1 MIGEVAG
8 ENRREMHLAA
18 LCRVGPDDRPGEF
31 PGERLQ
37 LRTQFGR
44 RRFEK
49 HGDHGKVRFAP
60 SGEGLHRIENGTPG
74 ESFGDGR
81 DRHASGRVGHRSLF
95 GNRERCGHLRH
106 GAIADGDQVDVGILA
121 EHFGARLPAGRGQL
135 RNDARP
141 LGVAGENL
149 HEFQFALGDGAGQR
163 FREVPAADDDGF
175 FQFRI
180 HNYSRSVSRT
190 LSCDRRADSLSVSSS
205 RSMRASSGVCP
216 RSKVVCPDRSTA
228 SSTP

>member
-1 MIGEVAG
+1 MSAS
-8 ENRREMHLAA
+8 
-18 LCRVGPDDRPGEF
+18 
-31 PGERLQ
+31 
-37 LRTQFGR
+37 LR
-44 RRFEK
+44 
-49 HGDHGKVRFAP
+49 
-60 SGEGLHRIENGTPG
+60 SI
-74 ESFGDGR
+74 
-81 DRHASGRVGHRSLF
+81 SGRVSQPVAASSG
-95 GNRERCGHLRH
+95 
-106 GAIADGDQVDVGILA
+106 
-121 EHFGARLPAGRGQL
+121 
-135 RNDARP
+135 NDARP